1 MNVQFNTTPGGLH
14 IVISALRARIAHIRE
29 VAAHED
35 AKLMISDYAGAIS
48 KLEGVMFQLEEA
60 QEDHLQAQAVALQ
73 FGFQLEQA
81 QEETLKGNSQ

>member
-1 MNVQFNTTPGGLH
+1 MKIRFNTTPSGLH
-14 IVISALRARIAHIRE
+14 IVIEALRARIAHIRK

-60 QEDHLQAQAVALQ
+60 QEDHLQAQAAL
-73 FGFQLEQA
+73 
-81 QEETLKGNSQ
+81 TLGNLGDIDSHIGSGRE